1 MTLAEQDIPP
11 EERRGAHILRLVPKQ
26 DKPAPRSNAP
36 EKFFAAVQAACEA
49 GGLQLSE
56 AAISLVPLDHRAV
69 ANPVEASAGDDADE
83 TAIFAVLEI
92 DETPLALVE
101 TDPQTLFMVVSAL
114 LGADPESEP
123 EAIGRPLSSA
133 ERGFLSIVADD
144 IATLLAA
151 AGIEEA
157 RNCASD
163 LLHKEPDDGLLGAL
177 SPGMRLTLA
186 LNWGEQSGSLAVTLA
201 RKLVEDRFAD
211 APEPVAPSPAAAS
224 WGARLKHSVG
234 KAPVRLSAVLPM
246 GTRTLG
252 QIRHLRVGD
261 TIDLASLGA
270 AQSIHLVANGHTLFT
285 AELGKIG
292 KAYSARITAR
302 HTHPAKAG
310 ETSLAD

>member
-1 MTLAEQDIPP
+1 MTLAEQEIPQ
-11 EERRGAHILRLVPKQ
+11 EEQRGAHILKLVPKQ
-26 DKPAPRSNAP
+26 EKPAPRSNAP
-36 EKFFAAVQAACEA
+36 EKFFAAFQAACEA
-49 GGLQLSE
+49 GGLQLNE
-56 AAISLVPLDHRAV
+56 AAISLEPLEHRAV
-69 ANPVEASAGDDADE
+69 ATPVEAGADDDAGE
-83 TAIFAVLEI
+83 TAVFAVLEL

-101 TDPQTLFMVVSAL
+101 TDPPTLFMAVSAL

-123 EAIGRPLSSA
+123 EEIARPLSNA

-144 IATLLAA
+144 IAALLAA
-151 AGIEEA
+151 AGLEEA

-163 LLHKEPDDGLLGAL
+163 LLHKQPDDRLLDAL

-186 LNWGEQSGSLAVTLA
+186 LNWGEQSGTVAITLA

-211 APEPVAPSPAAAS
+211 APEPVAPSPANAS

-252 QIRHLRVGD
+252 QIRHLSVGD

-270 AQSIHLVANGHTLFT
+270 AQNIHLVANGHTLFT

-292 KAYSARITAR
+292 KSYSARITAR

-310 ETSLAD
+310 ETSMVD